1 VSLQQAQL
9 DKKLA
14 DASKKANDV
23 NEKNQK
29 WKRSNCLLEVYKV
42 VDPKAQEEISQSRP
56 LPPVVNKK
64 RSVKY
69 QIKEEAQ

>member
-23 NEKNQK
+23 NAKNQK
-29 WKRSNCLLEVYKV
+29 WKGSNCLHEVYKV
-42 VDPKAQEEISQSRP
+42 IDP
-56 LPPVVNKK
+56 
-64 RSVKY
+64 
-69 QIKEEAQ
+69 EAQ